1 MRLLRTIDLDSLSP
15 ESLKTLTLRR
25 AARAIVLDG
34 VKNVAL
40 LHVQKGGYYKLPGGG
55 VEPGEDF
62 ISALKRE
69 CGEEIGCEI
78 EVDQEIGMTIEY
90 RGKHNNI
97 KQESYCYL
105 AHLIGAKGVVSLTE
119 DEVANG
125 FASLWVPMNEAIRLV
140 SEANTEDYQGQF
152 IIPRELVFLREAEKL
167 L

>member
-1 MRLLRTIDLDSLSP
+1 MQLLKTIDLDSLPP
-15 ESLKTLTLRR
+15 EALKTLRLRQ
-25 AARAIVLDG
+25 AARAIVLDDE
-34 VKNVAL
+34 KNIAL

-55 VEPGEDF
+55 VESGEDF

-69 CGEEIGCEI
+69 CMEEIGCEI
-78 EVDQEIGMTIEY
+78 EVDKEIGMTLEY
-90 RGKHNNI
+90 RGKHNI

-105 AHLIGAKGVVSLTE
+105 AQLIGSKGTPSFTE
-119 DEVANG
+119 DELADG
-125 FASLWVPMNEAIRLV
+125 FASLWVPMKEAIKLV